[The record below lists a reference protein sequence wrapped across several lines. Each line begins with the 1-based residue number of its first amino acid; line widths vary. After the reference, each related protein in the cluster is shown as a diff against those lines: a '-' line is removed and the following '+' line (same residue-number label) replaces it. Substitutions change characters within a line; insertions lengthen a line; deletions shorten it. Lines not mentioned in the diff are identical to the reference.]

1 MFWYVP
7 SWLEYL
13 NIWRVLIISAYVLA
27 FALIESLFMAA
38 FLVMFSLL
46 FPRHL
51 FKDQFILT
59 GSSLA
64 ALVSIGAVL
73 LQRKINLVYSLESWQ
88 ILVYPLIFL
97 VVMVLL
103 VWLFAFLFAR
113 IPLLRRVT
121 AMIAERMTG
130 FLYLYVP
137 LGVAGLMVV
146 LVRNL
151 LQLSSR

>member
-27 FALIESLFMAA
+27 FALIESLFMAGL
-38 FLVMFSLL
+38 LVMFSLL

-51 FKDQFILT
+51 FKDQFIVI

-64 ALVSIGAVL
+64 ALTSIGAVL
-73 LQRKINLVYSLESWQ
+73 LQRKINLVYRLEVWQ
-88 ILVYPLIFL
+88 ILVYPFVFL
-97 VVMVLL
+97 VTIGLS
-103 VWLFAFLFAR
+103 VWALAYLFER
-113 IPLLRRVT
+113 IPLLSRIVAT
-121 AMIAERMTG
+121 IAERMTG

-146 LVRNL
+146 LARNIL
-151 LQLSSR
+151 RLS

>member
-27 FALIESLFMAA
+27 FALIESLFMAGL
-38 FLVMFSLL
+38 LVMFSLL

-51 FKDQFILT
+51 FKDQFIVI

-64 ALVSIGAVL
+64 ALTSIGAVL
-73 LQRKINLVYSLESWQ
+73 LQRKINLVYRLEVWQ
-88 ILVYPLIFL
+88 ILVYPFVFL
-97 VVMVLL
+97 VTIGLS
-103 VWLFAFLFAR
+103 VWALAFLFER
-113 IPLLRRVT
+113 IPLLSRIVAT
-121 AMIAERMTG
+121 IAERMTG

-146 LVRNL
+146 LARNIL
-151 LQLSSR
+151 RLS